1 MDLDLTP
8 EQQAVRDLAREF
20 AQAEV
25 APGAQARDVSGEF
38 PRHLFTKMGEL
49 GLLGLALPEAYG
61 GNGAGYVSSAL
72 AVEEISRAG
81 AGVGLSYAAHV
92 SIGAGPVYYFGTEEQ
107 KRRWLPGACS
117 GECLASFGLT
127 EPEAGSD
134 SGNTRTRAVAQ
145 GQEWVVNGEKSYITN
160 GGYAGFIVI
169 AAVTDPGHKHK
180 AISNFIAPTDLP
192 GFSVGKPYDKMGLH
206 SSDTRPL
213 YFSDMVLPADALLG
227 KRGEGFKQF
236 MITLDGGRISI
247 AAFALGIAQ
256 AALDASLAYA
266 RQRVQF
272 GQAISKYQAIQ
283 FKLAD
288 MATEIEA
295 ARLLT
300 LRAAWLKDQ
309 GRPFGQIAA
318 MAKLMASEVAMR
330 AAVEAVQ
337 IHGGYGY
344 MREAGVER
352 LMRDAKLAEIG
363 EGTSEVQRLVI
374 ARGLGC

>member
-1 MDLDLTP
+1 MDLDLSP
-8 EQQAVRDLAREF
+8 EQAALRHLAREF
-20 AQAEV
+20 AVGEI
-25 APGAQARDVSGEF
+25 APGAAQRDVTGEF
-38 PRHLFTKMGEL
+38 PRHLFHKMGEL
-49 GLLGLALPEAYG
+49 GLLGLAFSEKYG
-61 GNGAGYVSSAL
+61 GTGAGYVSYAL
-72 AVEEISRAG
+72 AVEEVSRAD
-81 AGVGLSYAAHV
+81 AGVGLSFAAHV
-92 SIGAGPVYYFGTEEQ
+92 SIGMGPVYYFGTEAQ
-107 KRRWLPGACS
+107 KQRWLPGACR
-117 GECLASFGLT
+117 GESLASFGLT

-134 SGNTRTRAVAQ
+134 SGNTRTRAVPD
-145 GQEWVVNGEKSYITN
+145 GEEWVVNGEKSYITN

-169 AAVTDPGHKHK
+169 AAVTDPGKKHHG
-180 AISNFIAPTDLP
+180 ISNFICPTDVP
-192 GFSVGKPYDKMGLH
+192 GFSVGRPYEKMGLH

-213 YFSDMVLPADALLG
+213 YFSDMRLPADALLG

-236 MITLDGGRISI
+236 MVTLDGGRISI

-266 RQRVQF
+266 KQRVQF

-309 GRPFGQIAA
+309 GREFGQIAA
-318 MAKLMASEVAMR
+318 MAKLKASEVAMK
-330 AAVEAVQ
+330 ACVEAVQ
-337 IHGGYGY
+337 IHGGFGY

-363 EGTSEVQRLVI
+363 EGTSEVQRMVI